1 MSKMTKIIAI
11 CNQKG
16 GTGKTTTAVNLSTAL
31 ALTNQKVLIIDID
44 PQGNATSGLGID
56 KHSLKH
62 SVYHVLIQNV
72 PIENTVLATQIKNL
86 DIVPSNLE
94 LTGAEIE
101 LVGYVARENRL
112 NKSLEAIKNR
122 YDFVI
127 IDCPPSLG
135 LLTLN
140 SLMAAGSVMIPIQ
153 CEYYALEGVTL
164 LLKTINLVRERL
176 NPNLQIEGV
185 VLTMAD
191 FRTNL
196 TNEVI
201 NEIKNYFKEKVY
213 RSVVPR
219 NIRLSEAPGFGKPIL
234 LYDRTSSGAKSY
246 LDLAHELL
254 GLKPPTEL
262 NVTEEEKIKE
272 ELGG

>member
-1 MSKMTKIIAI
+1 MSKMAKIIAI

-31 ALTNQKVLIIDID
+31 AMTDQKVLLIDID
-44 PQGNATSGLGID
+44 PQGNATSGLGVD

-62 SVYHVLIQNV
+62 SIYHVLIQNI
-72 PIENTVLATQIKNL
+72 PIAETILSTEIKNL
-86 DIVPSNLE
+86 SIVPSNLE

-112 NKSLEAIKNR
+112 NKALESIKDK

-140 SLMAAGSVMIPIQ
+140 SLMAAGSVLIPIQ

-201 NEIKNYFKEKVY
+201 SEIKNYFKEKVY
-213 RSVVPR
+213 RSIVPR

-234 LYDRTSSGAKSY
+234 LYDKTSSGAKSY

-254 GLKPPTEL
+254 GIKLPADFNTAEQ
-262 NVTEEEKIKE
+262 EKVKE

>member
-1 MSKMTKIIAI
+1 MAKIIAV

-31 ALTNQKVLIIDID
+31 ALEDQKVLLIDID

-62 SVYHVLIQNV
+62 SIYHVLIHNI
-72 PIENTVLATQIKNL
+72 PIENTVLATEVKNL
-86 DIVPSNLE
+86 DIIPSNLE

-112 NKSLEAIKNR
+112 NKSLESVKDK

-140 SLMAAGSVMIPIQ
+140 SLMAAGSVIIPIQ

-196 TNEVI
+196 TNEVVS
-201 NEIKNYFKEKVY
+201 EIKNYFKEKVY
-213 RSVVPR
+213 RSIVPR

-234 LYDRTSSGAKSY
+234 LYDKTSSGAKSY
-246 LDLAHELL
+246 LYLAHELL
-254 GLKPPTEL
+254 GIKLPPEL
-262 NVTEEEKIKE
+262 ESAEQEKVKE